1 MCPINTIYIT
11 KDLYHIYTY
20 VHVYCTYIQA
30 IELDNTHVNNLCNY
44 GLFLCEI
51 RQQYTAAETYYK
63 QSLFIS
69 LNKHTNTLY
78 NYAVM
83 LDTITIPPPPTSAT
97 TASANNTNTTTA
109 TNNTTSPTPTNATNT
124 TNNSTNTNNT
134 TPATP
139 STATSDISYTSIN
152 RKQEAEVYYRKCI
165 ELDRNHSYAMYNLA
179 VLLEGREKMYKLSQV
194 SVSSAITPSSSSPA
208 PTKSTPNAITLTA
221 PPSMLTSITEGKEND
236 TDTTTLTLP
245 AGADT
250 ELHTPPLAP
259 SSEQPAPPPL
269 PTSKEIGE
277 WYRLAMVSAP
287 QDAAIAAD
295 YGRYI

>member
-1 MCPINTIYIT
+1 
-11 KDLYHIYTY
+11 
-20 VHVYCTYIQA
+20 
-30 IELDNTHVNNLCNY
+30 
-44 GLFLCEI
+44 
-51 RQQYTAAETYYK
+51 
-63 QSLFIS
+63 
-69 LNKHTNTLY
+69 
-78 NYAVM
+78 M
-83 LDTITIPPPPTSAT
+83 LDTTTPPTNPPPPTAT
-97 TASANNTNTTTA
+97 TAPSNAPTSNTSY
-109 TNNTTSPTPTNATNT
+109 TTSV
-124 TNNSTNTNNT
+124 
-134 TPATP
+134 
-139 STATSDISYTSIN
+139 D